1 MSALG
6 RVAALA
12 AVMAAVVAVSIVFFG
27 SSSGSSY
34 EVHAVFQ
41 HGGQL
46 VKGSQVEIAGTPV
59 GSVKSFE
66 ITPQGQADVT
76 FSIEEDQA
84 PLPQGTRALIRAGSQ
99 SSAHNRFI
107 DLHLPSDN
115 GKDEKIPHGGT
126 IDREHTTTLVSFDQF
141 FSVFDQRTRRN
152 VRGFLK
158 GNSRVYNAS
167 TDPRGK
173 DANAGLR
180 YINASLGA
188 SDRLFDEL
196 RADPPVLEDFL
207 IDSSRLVTTLSSRR
221 DDLSALV
228 QNLNGTTRALGS
240 QKAALAELIGRF
252 PDFLRTANTTYVNL
266 RGTLDEL
273 EPFVEASKPVAKK
286 LGPYVDE
293 LRPFARDARPTV
305 RRLSQIVSR
314 KGEGNDLRE
323 LGKTYPALAEI
334 AVESKERN
342 GKERRGAF
350 PEATQA
356 FKDSAPIVAHGRPY
370 TVDFVGWMD
379 DFSHTGAYDA
389 LGSFSR
395 AQLYLNN
402 FAVSDGGSIIPVDN
416 FAETIKLTSKV
427 NQLKRCPGASEEPA
441 PDGSNVFSPEQQKE
455 LDCIESH
462 RATGPRQP

>member
-12 AVMAAVVAVSIVFFG
+12 AVLAAVVAVTVLFFG
-27 SSSGSSY
+27 SSSGSGY
-34 EVHAVFQ
+34 EVRAVFQ

-59 GSVKSFE
+59 GSVKSFQ
-66 ITPQGQADVT
+66 ITDDGQAEVR
-76 FSIEEDQA
+76 FSVEEDQA

-107 DLHLPSDN
+107 DLHLPSEN
-115 GKDEKIPHGGT
+115 GKDRKIADGGV

-141 FSVFDQRTRRN
+141 FAVFDQKTRRSL
-152 VRGFLK
+152 RGFFK

-180 YINASLGA
+180 YLNASLGA

-196 RADPPVLEDFL
+196 RADPPVLERFL
-207 IDSSRLVTTLSSRR
+207 VDSSRLVTTLSSRR
-221 DDLSALV
+221 EDLSELV

-240 QKAALAELIGRF
+240 QKEALAELIGRF

-286 LGPYVDE
+286 LGPYVNE

-305 RRLSQIVSR
+305 RRLSQLVSR
-314 KGEGNDLRE
+314 KGDGNDLRE

-334 AVESKERN
+334 AVETKERN
-342 GKERRGAF
+342 GKQRRGAF
-350 PEATQA
+350 PEATEA
-356 FKDSAPIVAHGRPY
+356 FKNSAPIIAHGRPY

-395 AQLYLNN
+395 AQVYLNTFTVSEGGALTPVPNVSEN
-402 FAVSDGGSIIPVDN
+402 FKAL
-416 FAETIKLTSKV
+416 AKV
-427 NQLKRCPGASEEPA
+427 NQFKRCPGASEEPA
-441 PDGSNVFSPEQQKE
+441 ADGSNVYTEEQQKE
-455 LDCIESH
+455 LDCRESD
-462 RATGPRQP
+462 RATGPKK